1 MTLLVLVSVLSCSA
15 IGCLVGGR
23 LLLVARQTR
32 QPPELLIGIGI
43 FVYASLALPALLVMG
58 LPGQSAELTR
68 VFQLTQQIAN
78 CTSLTAILLF
88 TWRVFRPDAGWARLA
103 TYAAI
108 ALALFASW
116 GSVSV
121 APSGAGATAMPPEVR
136 PYVSLMV
143 TVWGWAFL
151 WTGVESLRF
160 HAKMRR
166 RLALGLGNPLVAN
179 RFLLWA
185 IWGLSCCVLDLMNLA
200 YNLAGLDFSRHP
212 APLLTICASCLV
224 SSAVWYL
231 AFFAPDG
238 YARLVASRAPRPATR
253 LA

>member
-1 MTLLVLVSVLSCSA
+1 MTLLVLASVLSCSA
-15 IGCLVGGR
+15 IGSLIGGR

-43 FVYASLALPALLVMG
+43 FVYASVALPSLLVMG
-58 LPGQSAELTR
+58 LPGLSSEVTR
-68 VFQLTQQIAN
+68 VFQLMQQAAN
-78 CTSLTAILLF
+78 FTSVAAILLF
-88 TWRVFRPDAGWARLA
+88 TWRVFRPEAGWARLLVGA
-103 TYAAI
+103 SI
-108 ALALFASW
+108 ALGLFASW
-116 GSVSV
+116 GSVSI
-121 APSGAGATAMPPEVR
+121 APSAPSASAMPPEVR

-143 TVWGWAFL
+143 AVWGVAFL
-151 WTGVESLRF
+151 WTGVESFRF

-166 RLALGLGNPLVAN
+166 RLLLGLGDPLVAN

-185 IWGLSCCVLDLMNLA
+185 IWGVSCYVLDLMNLA

-212 APLLTICASCLV
+212 APLLTICISCLV

-238 YARLVASRAPRPATR
+238 YARLVASRAPRPAPR
-253 LA
+253 PA